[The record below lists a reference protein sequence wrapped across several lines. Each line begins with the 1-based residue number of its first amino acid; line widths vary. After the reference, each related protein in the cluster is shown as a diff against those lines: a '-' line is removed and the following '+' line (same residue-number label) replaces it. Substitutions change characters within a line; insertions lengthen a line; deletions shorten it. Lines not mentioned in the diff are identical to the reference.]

1 MEWYETSYLEV
12 CKNYK
17 PSELL
22 KLPGKWKLESG
33 MHVCMQFKGQVN
45 TITNS
50 DNENEIIDFV
60 NKDEKCNGN
69 GNMLEVKKI
78 KINHNKNHTFNSLEW
93 VVGQAQ
99 RR

>member
-17 PSELL
+17 SNELI

-33 MHVCMQFKGQVN
+33 MHVCMQFKGQLN

-50 DNENEIIDFV
+50 ENENEIIDFV
-60 NKDEKCNGN
+60 NKDEKCNKN
-69 GNMLEVKKI
+69 GKIFKVK
-78 KINHNKNHTFNSLEW
+78 T
-93 VVGQAQ
+93 
-99 RR
+99 